1 MRTENFVDQLGD
13 SFSRLGSDIG
23 DFVPR
28 LVVALLLLLV
38 GHWVAKLI
46 RRLLTAG
53 LNKIGAGRLT
63 EATGLENTLRQA
75 GTSGVALIGQVAYF
89 LIFII
94 FVQIA
99 AEVLQIDE
107 LTSMLNLL
115 IAYLPLVA
123 VALLV
128 LFVAAAI
135 ANWAANVVRPFAESR
150 NMGWVS
156 SAVRIGVLIV
166 GVLAAFDT
174 LNFAPSVTSKIEN
187 TLLQYLPLAILG
199 AATIAFGV
207 GGINTAREWWTKL
220 SPSNVERSMG
230 RPATASSYGSPA
242 SATPGSAASGSAAPG
257 SAAPADPPGQSLFG
271 DEEPPSTEPRP
282 GV

>member
-1 MRTENFVDQLGD
+1 MPTSVRTENFVDQLGD

-28 LVVALLLLLV
+28 LLVALLLLLV

-46 RRLLTAG
+46 RRLLTTG
-53 LNKIGAGRLT
+53 LEKVGAGRLT
-63 EATGLENTLRQA
+63 EAAGIENTLRQA
-75 GTSGVALIGQVAYF
+75 GTNGVALIGQVAYF
-89 LIFII
+89 LIFVI

-107 LTSMLNLL
+107 LTSMLNRL

-135 ANWAANVVRPFAESR
+135 ANWAANVVRPFADSR
-150 NMGWVS
+150 NMSWVS
-156 SAVRIGVLIV
+156 SAVRIGVLVV

-174 LNFAPSVTSKIEN
+174 LDFAPSVTSKIEN
-187 TLLQYLPLAILG
+187 TLLQYLPLAIL
-199 AATIAFGV
+199 AAGTIAFGV
-207 GGINTAREWWTKL
+207 GGINTAREWWRKL
-220 SPSNVERSMG
+220 SPSNFDSPMG
-230 RPATASSYGSPA
+230 QAATAPSYDAPSYG
-242 SATPGSAASGSAAPG
+242 AP
-257 SAAPADPPGQSLFG
+257 SDQPADPPGPSLFG
-271 DEEPPSTEPRP
+271 DEEPPPTEPRP
-282 GV
+282 GT

>member
-1 MRTENFVDQLGD
+1 MPTSVRTENFVDQLGD

-38 GHWVAKLI
+38 GHWIAKLI

-53 LNKIGAGRLT
+53 LNKVGAGRLT
-63 EATGLENTLRQA
+63 EAAGIENTLRQA

-99 AEVLQIDE
+99 AEVLRIDQ
-107 LTSMLNLL
+107 LTSMLNRL

-123 VALLV
+123 IALLV

-156 SAVRIGVLIV
+156 TAVRVGVLVI
-166 GVLAAFDT
+166 GILAAFDT
-174 LNFAPSVTSKIEN
+174 LNFASSVTSKIEN
-187 TLLQYLPLAILG
+187 TLLQYLPLAVLVAG
-199 AATIAFGV
+199 TIAFGV
-207 GGINTAREWWTKL
+207 GGINTAREWWAKL
-220 SPSNVERSMG
+220 SPSNFDQSVG
-230 RPATASSYGSPA
+230 RAAAPSYGS
-242 SATPGSAASGSAAPG
+242 SGSAAPVDP
-257 SAAPADPPGQSLFG
+257 PADPPGRSLFG
-271 DEEPPSTEPRP
+271 DEEPPPTEPRP
-282 GV
+282 GT